1 MPKGR
6 IIKSF
11 VYLSE
16 MGPSDGP
23 LAVVPGSHRLYAK
36 PSPRRAPVS

>member
-16 MGPSDGP
+16 MGPIDGP

-36 PSPRRAPVS
+36 PRRALSV